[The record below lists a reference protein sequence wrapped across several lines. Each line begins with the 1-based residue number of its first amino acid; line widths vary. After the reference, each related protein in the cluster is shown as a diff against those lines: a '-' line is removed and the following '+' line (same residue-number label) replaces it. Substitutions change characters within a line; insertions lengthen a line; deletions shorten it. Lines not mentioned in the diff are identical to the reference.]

1 MVSGASFLTLVQGL
15 NEAVL
20 LVGSRRQDR
29 AYASATKC
37 YSSGTE
43 HGTAYAVVL
52 RLLVARLHLSGDNSR
67 ARYIK
72 GP

>member
-1 MVSGASFLTLVQGL
+1 MKLCYWW
-15 NEAVL
+15 
-20 LVGSRRQDR
+20 DR
-29 AYASATKC
+29 AGRIGHMHASATKC